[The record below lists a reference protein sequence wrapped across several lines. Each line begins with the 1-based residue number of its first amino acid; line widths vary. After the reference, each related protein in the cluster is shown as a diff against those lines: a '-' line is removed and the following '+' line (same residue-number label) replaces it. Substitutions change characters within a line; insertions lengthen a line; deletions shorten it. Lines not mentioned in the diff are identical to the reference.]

1 MHILQPATRTEA
13 RALTHVESFWVCSQR
28 WAAWDENSKLSIDA
42 TLRLSRCGVDKARWA
57 SVWLNFY
64 CSNKHTVKMVTVRC
78 LLNNQSRVICL
89 SFYTE
94 IKSDSFF
101 FFLCKEPVPHMFTVS
116 YTFMIQERLLL
127 YEESF
132 IWQYCRNNSTA
143 SASVTV
149 SFSYYVQGNAD
160 DYDLSQCS
168 YNRLNYTYLD
178 KDQTFPFR
186 CELIDTSHLL
196 WIWLFFFIKIY
207 AIISWEINGHAK
219 KNPKKFWISI
229 FPDLIQK
236 LMESVLGREPS
247 SIQTSWKSIQ

>member
-1 MHILQPATRTEA
+1 MSLLLHR
-13 RALTHVESFWVCSQR
+13 
-28 WAAWDENSKLSIDA
+28 
-42 TLRLSRCGVDKARWA
+42 DKIG
-57 SVWLNFY
+57 L
-64 CSNKHTVKMVTVRC
+64 
-78 LLNNQSRVICL
+78 
-89 SFYTE
+89 
-94 IKSDSFF
+94 F

-168 YNRLNYTYLD
+168 YNRLNYTYLG
-178 KDQTFPFR
+178 KGLTFPFR

-196 WIWLFFFIKIY
+196 
-207 AIISWEINGHAK
+207 
-219 KNPKKFWISI
+219 
-229 FPDLIQK
+229 
-236 LMESVLGREPS
+236 
-247 SIQTSWKSIQ
+247 